1 MSLKVDRHSVFKFK
15 IHFLLTTLIK
25 FEVFRRTFCFMKL
38 TYTYAEN
45 LENIGKYEEKDGL

>member
-1 MSLKVDRHSVFKFK
+1 MSLKVDRRSVFQFK

-45 LENIGKYEEKDGL
+45 LENIGRYEEKDGL